1 MKKQTGKEPNEI
13 SRRVTVRD
21 IAADIG
27 VHFTT
32 VAEALRD
39 SPRVK
44 EATKKKVRAAAERMG
59 YRADP
64 MLSALSAYRTQ
75 NRKPSFQ
82 GTLVWINGFSERDFF
97 SKSHGFY
104 NDCYAGAQRRC
115 KELGYRLEPFWMSE
129 PGMTPARASQILDSR
144 QTSGVI
150 VGPMPHGVDEL
161 DLFWD
166 KFCSVRIGYSL
177 RNSELTTII
186 ADQFGN
192 TRMLFEKLKALGF
205 SRIGFSC
212 PQQLDDRTNNHWS
225 GGYLAAQQT
234 LNEQDQ
240 LSPYFDPSNEVDHQ
254 AFVKWVKEQRPDVII
269 TGGGKRYFEVLEAHG
284 YAIPDQIKIVSLH
297 ADSVDGD
304 LAGVIQNGKNV
315 GVVSVDHLVGVI
327 HRFKVGLETHP
338 KVVTVLGEWKEGAS
352 FGEIASSD

>member
-1 MKKQTGKEPNEI
+1 MSKQTGKDSEDVA
-13 SRRVTVRD
+13 RRVTVRD
-21 IAADIG
+21 IAAEIG

-75 NRKPSFQ
+75 NHKPSFQ
-82 GTLVWINGFSERDFF
+82 GTLVWINGFGERDFF

-104 NDCYAGAQRRC
+104 ADCYAGARRRC
-115 KELGYRLEPFWMSE
+115 QELGYRLEPFWMSE
-129 PGMTPARASQILDSR
+129 PGMSAARASQILDSR
-144 QTSGVI
+144 RASGVI

-177 RNSELTTII
+177 RNSELTTVI

-192 TRMLFEKLKALGF
+192 ARLLFEKLKSHGF
-205 SRIGFSC
+205 QRIGFAC
-212 PQQLDDRTNNHWS
+212 PEIQDKRTNNHWL

-234 LNEQDQ
+234 QAEHERLEPFIEAATSDT
-240 LSPYFDPSNEVDHQ
+240 SSYFLAWFE
-254 AFVKWVKEQRPDVII
+254 EQRPDALIC
-269 TGGGKRYFEVLEAHG
+269 GGGLRYCDALERAG
-284 YAIPDQIKIVSLH
+284 YQIPEQVSVVSLH
-297 ADSVDGD
+297 ADSYDRD
-304 LAGVIQNGKNV
+304 LAGVMQNGEDV
-315 GVVSVDHLVGVI
+315 GTASVDHLVAVI

-338 KVVTVLGEWKEGAS
+338 KVVTISGRWKDGSTFRAL
-352 FGEIASSD
+352 APA